1 MRRSVYHA
9 AKVIT
14 RFLWVRF
21 HVTLILAVVV
31 MVGLLANWLALHLG
45 LRTMA
50 VRYPLGVLVGY
61 VAFFAGVKVWLGY
74 AETALSPKLRAE
86 LVRVELDPRP
96 GVSEVVEPPK
106 RPWWEHVDLDLP
118 DPGDGEGCLLVA
130 VVLVVVMVLFGV
142 GAFVVGEAPFILG
155 EALVQFSLAAALRG
169 RARQIDTGHWSG
181 AVLRSTW
188 VPAFVVLLLAGL
200 VGLLLQLHC
209 PSAARLFE
217 ALLFCPR

>member
-21 HVTLILAVVV
+21 HVTLILVVVV

-61 VAFFAGVKVWLGY
+61 GAFFAGVKVWLGY

-96 GVSEVVEPPK
+96 GAAPMESPK
-106 RPWWEHVDLDLP
+106 QPWWERMNLDLP
-118 DPGDGEGCLLVA
+118 DPGDGDGCLLVA
-130 VVLVVVMVLFGV
+130 IVLIVVMVLFGV

-188 VPAFVVLLLAGL
+188 GPALVVLLLAAFL
-200 VGLLLQLHC
+200 GLLLQLHC